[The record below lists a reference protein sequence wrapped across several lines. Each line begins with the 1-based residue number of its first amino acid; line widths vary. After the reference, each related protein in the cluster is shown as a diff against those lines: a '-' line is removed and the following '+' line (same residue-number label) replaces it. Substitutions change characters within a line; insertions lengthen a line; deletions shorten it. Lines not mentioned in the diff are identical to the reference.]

1 MARPYGASEPARCPQ
16 LAPAPTRTRVPVTST
31 PLSLARSMTIPPSL
45 VDRPLMPWPR
55 DRIASGTGCRLANAS
70 ASATSAAVPGRST
83 SPGAPE
89 RTYVERTFGYAWSP
103 GSTAV
108 SSSAGGSAS

>member
-1 MARPYGASEPARCPQ
+1 M
-16 LAPAPTRTRVPVTST
+16 
-31 PLSLARSMTIPPSL
+31 PPSL

-55 DRIASGTGCRLANAS
+55 ERIASGTCCWRANVS

-89 RTYVERTFGYAWSP
+89 RMYVERTFGYALSP

-108 SSSAGGSAS
+108 TVSAGGSAS